1 MSSWHRSDERTCH
14 SLDGRA
20 VRYII
25 DCDPGHDDAV
35 AILLATSAL
44 DISGITTV
52 YGNASVERTT
62 RNALDFLDLA
72 GLSIPVYRGS
82 EAPLR
87 RPRTHANVHGRSGL
101 DGAELPISRRQ
112 PEATGA
118 IDFIVQQA
126 SSHPG
131 AVSIIATGPLTNLA
145 RALAQHPHIEPAIA
159 SLSIMG
165 GTPAQGNTTPVAEF
179 NAYNDPEALDT
190 LLASS
195 IPMYIV
201 GYDLTSRTGL
211 TDHHIARLESSGR
224 RTATFIGAVMRFY
237 KERQMAATGLEIAPQ
252 HDACAV
258 LPYLTPQLARYT
270 ECRAS
275 VELVGSLT
283 TGMVVF
289 DRRPPQ
295 MQRSRPAPFSDRR
308 PVRLCAMLSTAE
320 VIETIMAAI
329 LAYP

>member
-1 MSSWHRSDERTCH
+1 
-14 SLDGRA
+14 

-35 AILLATSAL
+35 AILLAASAL

-52 YGNASVERTT
+52 YGNASVESTT

-72 GLSIPVYRGS
+72 GLGIPVYRGS

-101 DGAELPISRRQ
+101 DGAELPLSRRQ
-112 PEATGA
+112 PETAGA
-118 IDFIVQQA
+118 IEFIAQEA
-126 SSHPG
+126 LSHPG

-145 RALAQHPHIEPAIA
+145 RALVHYPHIEPAIA

-179 NAYNDPEALDT
+179 NAYNDPEALDA

-195 IPMYIV
+195 IPMYLV
-201 GYDLTSRTGL
+201 GYDLTSGTGL
-211 TDHHIARLESSGR
+211 TDHHITRLERSGR
-224 RTATFIGAVMRFY
+224 RTATFIGQVMRFY
-237 KERQMAATGLEIAPQ
+237 RERQMAVTGLEIAPQ

-258 LPYLTPQLARYT
+258 LPYLAPQLVRYS
-270 ECRAS
+270 EFCAA
-275 VELVGSLT
+275 VELEGSLT

-289 DRRPPQ
+289 DRRPPAL
-295 MQRSRPAPFSDRR
+295 QRSRPSPFADRR
-308 PVRLCAMLSTAE
+308 PVSLCTMLSAAE
-320 VIETIMAAI
+320 VIETIMTAV
-329 LAYP
+329 LAYS